1 MRIPEIPSL
10 PRPVWGGHSCPPTAE
25 SKSTQAGN
33 FGPRVVLAI
42 CTSLLTLS
50 PYAAAQRA
58 AHAITPHSATPHL
71 NSATGS
77 FAFGRAAYASRFRQ
91 PFPYTSLP
99 FPFFADS
106 FNPDDLYSTGYPVAS
121 QPPVILLQAAR
132 APAGPAEA
140 GPAEYA
146 DREPPPAQPLMIELQ
161 NGHYVRV
168 NSAAADGEALPLNLT
183 PERTSSPPN
192 ELAPVLLVFRDGHS
206 EEVRN
211 YTIADGILYASGD
224 YYTDGYWNKKIALST
239 INVPQTLEANAKRNV
254 KFVLPESPNEVI
266 TRP

>member
-1 MRIPEIPSL
+1 MR
-10 PRPVWGGHSCPPTAE
+10 
-25 SKSTQAGN
+25 
-33 FGPRVVLAI
+33 
-42 CTSLLTLS
+42 LLTVFGLFIALS
-50 PYAAAQRA
+50 PYATAQRA

-77 FAFGRAAYASRFRQ
+77 FAFGRAAYASRFRR

-132 APAGPAEA
+132 ALAGPAEA

-146 DREPPPAQPLMIELQ
+146 DREPSPAQPLMIELQ

-168 NSAAADGEALPLNLT
+168 NRVASDDEALPLTLAPDRT
-183 PERTSSPPN
+183 PSPPS
-192 ELAPVLLVFRDGHS
+192 ELAPVLLVFRDGHN

-239 INVPQTLEANAKRNV
+239 INVPQTLEANAKRDV